1 MRQRALLL
9 TPVMPGHTGNGLSM
23 RAGAWLE
30 ALSETHDV
38 DVVVV
43 PLYGAVST
51 ATEWAESLA
60 CSVRVVEPETGLQL
74 SGYEKELLN
83 GLSHAAEITVVF
95 RNVLASVAPLN
106 SPHRLLDIDDLD
118 WIREARL
125 GNNEQAARERKL
137 FEDYVTRFTVVSVAN
152 PHNVAECAA
161 ASKWVPVIAIP
172 NVVREPNLSLDPAV
186 EQDIDLLFV
195 ATMGYQPNEE
205 AALWFLDH
213 VLPQLPEVRVAL
225 VGAKPSEELLSRANE
240 NVLVTGYVEDLTS
253 WYARAKVAIVP
264 FLSGSGTRIKVLEAW
279 SYGVPIVSTA
289 LGVEGLDAAGAARIA
304 DTPEQFAR
312 ACRDLLETA
321 ASRTELIHH
330 GRERLEHHQLATV
343 TDALA
348 QLLNTPEGV
357 MSSHPTRRL
366 DVEMIPA
373 HDGFIVRLPGSDL
386 FTWLNRTA
394 LMVFLLCTGQNSTE
408 AIAGTIRHAFS
419 LYRDPIEDVRHALD
433 SLQLAGL
440 IEGAEALVLKESVLI
455 ALWAPNSSVDRS
467 VMQNMDRI
475 NANLRKAG
483 IASRTFVDPT
493 PSRALSK
500 NLACTALITLESESH
515 LLLLEATAEATAAAA
530 EVDFAELIAT
540 GESFIGIPVQKPVV
554 NWYRV
559 ASANSVPGIGG
570 EDLKALSRE
579 FNLTFEGMTGP
590 KRRVDGLVEARFIS
604 SEALLLSRAG
614 LANLAGTHHVTRYRG
629 RIGENMIER
638 LEHVWGFFDLLTH
651 PTNLTISEDISFCE
665 RWKAHGGHVMVARSG
680 LFGES
685 TKAAQRVLR
694 NS

>member
-1 MRQRALLL
+1 MSARALLL
-9 TPVMPGHTGNGLSM
+9 TPVMPGHTGNGLSL

-30 ALSETHDV
+30 ALSLTHEV

-51 ATEWAESLA
+51 ATQWAESLA
-60 CSVRVVEPETGLQL
+60 RSVRLCAPDSGLDL
-74 SGYEKELLN
+74 SSQEVELLN
-83 GLSHAAEITVVF
+83 ELSESAEITVVF
-95 RNVLASVAPLN
+95 RSVLASVAPQN

-125 GNNEQAARERKL
+125 GDNDKAARERGL
-137 FEDYVTRFTVVSVAN
+137 FEEFVTRFTVVSVAN
-152 PHNVAECAA
+152 PHNIGECVA

-172 NVVREPNLSLDPAV
+172 NVAREPVLSVDSPV
-186 EQDIDLLFV
+186 EQDIDFLFV
-195 ATMGYQPNEE
+195 ATMGYAPNEE
-205 AALWFLDH
+205 AALWFLDN
-213 VLPQLPEVRVAL
+213 VFPLLPEARVAL
-225 VGAKPSEELLSRANE
+225 VGAHPSKELLSRASE
-240 NVLVTGYVEDLTS
+240 NVLVTGYEEDLPS

-264 FLSGSGTRIKVLEAW
+264 ILSGSGTRIKVLEAW
-279 SYGVPIVSTA
+279 SYGVPVVSTA
-289 LGVEGLDAAGAARIA
+289 LGMEGLDAEGAARIA
-304 DTPEQFAR
+304 DSPEQFAR
-312 ACRDLLETA
+312 ACRELLENV
-321 ASRTELIHH
+321 ASRTELIDN
-330 GRERLEHHQLATV
+330 GRARLEHHTLATV
-343 TDALA
+343 TETLA
-348 QLLNTPEGV
+348 QLLNNPEGI

-373 HDGFIVRLPGSDL
+373 HDGFVVRVPGSDL
-386 FTWLNRTA
+386 YTWLNRTA
-394 LMVFLLCTGQNSTE
+394 LMVFLLSTGKNSTE
-408 AIAGTIRHAFS
+408 AIAGTIRHMFS

-467 VMQNMDRI
+467 VMQNMERI
-475 NANLRKAG
+475 TANLRKAG
-483 IASRTFVDPT
+483 ITSRTFVDPT
-493 PSRALSK
+493 PSRALAK

-530 EVDFAELIAT
+530 EIDFSELIAT
-540 GESFIGIPVQKPVV
+540 GEPFIGIPVQKHDV

-570 EDLKALSRE
+570 EDLKALSHE
-579 FNLTFEGMTGP
+579 FNVTFEGLEGP
-590 KRRVDGLVEARFIS
+590 KRRVNGLVEARSIS
-604 SEALLLSRAG
+604 SEALLLSREG
-614 LANLAGTHHVTRYRG
+614 LASLAASKHVTRYRG
-629 RIGENMIER
+629 RIGENMLER

-651 PTNLTISEDISFCE
+651 KTNLTIGEDVSFCE
-665 RWKAHGGHVMVARSG
+665 RWKANGGHIMISRSG